1 MAADASQ
8 AGRGSSE
15 LTINSEGK
23 STNLM
28 VNGFWKGKRV
38 LVGGGAGFLGS
49 YLTPQLVEAGA
60 KVTVVDNFDNSSI
73 DRVQPFIDN
82 VEFVEADLRDP
93 ATCDRL
99 TKDKDVVMNLAAKA
113 FGMEY
118 SRAHNGEMLV
128 YNLLCTLTAL
138 EAARRNGVERFLIVS
153 SSCVYPDE
161 APIPTPE
168 LDTFTDMPESVNQ
181 GYGWAKRIQE
191 LAGEYYARDY
201 GMKVTIVRPFNPY
214 GGNYRWGTDDKAHVI
229 PALVKRVMDGEDP
242 LVVWGSGNQRRNF
255 LHAKDAMRLLMKIV
269 EKDVV
274 ATPVNIGYDEDVRIA
289 DLVNLICEVAEVQPK
304 IVFDTAKP
312 EGRFRKCADATRL
325 REVSDNYE
333 PQISLRDG
341 IAEMI
346 DWYKRSFPNK

>member
-1 MAADASQ
+1 MQD
-8 AGRGSSE
+8 
-15 LTINSEGK
+15 
-23 STNLM
+23 
-28 VNGFWKGKRV
+28 GFWTNKRV

-73 DRVQPFIDN
+73 DSLTPVIDQI
-82 VEFVEADLRDP
+82 EFVEGDLRT
-93 ATCDRL
+93 AETCDRL
-99 TKDKDVVMNLAAKA
+99 TKDKSVVMNLAAKA

-128 YNLLCTLTAL
+128 YNLLSTLTAL
-138 EAARRNGVERFLIVS
+138 EAARKNNVERFLIVS

-168 LDTFTDMPESVNQ
+168 LDVFTDMPESVNQ

-201 GMKVTIVRPFNPY
+201 GLKVTTVRPFNPY
-214 GGNYRWGTDDKAHVI
+214 GGNYRWGSEDKAHVI

-242 LVVWGSGNQRRNF
+242 LIVWGSGNQRRNF
-255 LHAKDAMRLLMKIV
+255 LHAKDAMRLLMKVI
-269 EKDVV
+269 EKDVLI
-274 ATPVNIGYDEDVRIA
+274 TPVNIGYDDDVSIA
-289 DLVNLICEVAEVQPK
+289 DLVNLICEVAGVSPQ
-304 IVFDTAKP
+304 IIFDTTKP

-325 REVSDNYE
+325 REVTDNYQPE
-333 PQISLRDG
+333 IPLREG
-341 IAEMI
+341 IEDMI
-346 DWYKRSFPNK
+346 EWYKRSFPRQ